1 MKSNAAADFGQG
13 FLLGTI
19 RPTTP
24 LEKRF
29 LMRNVDRIYEG
40 FTGKVSEGRNLPVEQ
55 VLEIAGGRVWSGAD
69 ALGIGLIDSYG
80 GLKEAIAVAADKA
93 GLEQF
98 RVEERLEELD
108 GFAAFFAGMN
118 ARLQARF
125 DMNELGEAFGPYKKA
140 REILSQRGVL
150 MYCPYAIELE

>member
-1 MKSNAAADFGQG
+1 MANFFSDNKDLQFHLGHPMMRKIVELKERG
-13 FLLGTI
+13 FA
-19 RPTTP
+19 
-24 LEKRF
+24 EKDLYDYAPQNFEDAMDSYR
-29 LMRNVDRIYEG
+29 
-40 FTGKVSEGRNLPVEQ
+40 K